1 MNSQSDYDEV
11 VMDAVDDANAPDASA
26 DVSTDTSQEASET
39 AGDTTETQTEATPGQ
54 ADETAQEGAQGS
66 INDEFAK
73 KWGIPTTGV
82 TGRENRIPYSRVKK
96 IVEKAQ
102 RDERDKLTKEFEGTW
117 TKEKLQPVEAK
128 VQDYEG
134 RLQRVA
140 QFEQVMESRP
150 QEFLGML
157 AQLPA
162 YKPFFDWIQQLQGSG
177 GAQLGQPSQQPKQ
190 AYLDHSGMPQ
200 PDQTLS
206 DGSKVYSLDG
216 LAQRDEWL
224 ARQVEEKA
232 VKQAEARMAERYAPL
247 EERYR
252 QQAHYE
258 QMVPQVESQ
267 IAAAR
272 KWDKFADVEPRVIEL
287 LKTDRQLTLEGA
299 YVRAY
304 QEFVG
309 KERERLTSDR
319 NTVRSEVLAEM
330 KRRPIST
337 SAPVSTVRANTEQEP
352 QSMDQVIRE
361 KLRERGLVR

>member
-1 MNSQSDYDEV
+1 MNSQSDYNEV
-11 VMDAVDDANAPDASA
+11 VLDAVEDAQQPTDTSTDLSA
-26 DVSTDTSQEASET
+26 DTSQEVSET
-39 AGDTTETQTEATPGQ
+39 AGDTTETQAEATPGQ
-54 ADETAQEGAQGS
+54 TDETTQEGAQGS
-66 INDEFAK
+66 VNDEFSK

-82 TGRENRIPYSRVKK
+82 TGRENRIPYSRVRA
-96 IVEKAQ
+96 IVAKAQ
-102 RDERDKLTKEFEGTW
+102 RDERERLTKEFDGTW

-140 QFEQVMESRP
+140 QFEQVMESKP

-162 YKPFFDWIQQLQGSG
+162 YKPFFDWIQQLQG
-177 GAQLGQPSQQPKQ
+177 GAQPDQLSQQP
-190 AYLDHSGMPQ
+190 AYLDPSGMPQ

-206 DGSKVYSLDG
+206 DGSKVYSLEG
-216 LAQRDEWL
+216 LSKRDEWL
-224 ARQVEEKA
+224 ARQVEEKV
-232 VKQAEARMAERYAPL
+232 VKQAEERLAQRYAPL
-247 EERYR
+247 EERHR
-252 QQAHYE
+252 QQAYYE
-258 QMVPQVESQ
+258 QMVPQIENQ
-267 IAAAR
+267 IANAR

-337 SAPVSTVRANTEQEP
+337 SAPVSSVRANTEQAP
-352 QSMDQVIRE
+352 QSMDQVIRQ
-361 KLRERGLVR
+361 KLVERGLIR

>member
-11 VMDAVDDANAPDASA
+11 VLDAVEDAQQPTDTSA
-26 DVSTDTSQEASET
+26 DLSTDTSQEASAL
-39 AGDTTETQTEATPGQ
+39 AGNTSETQTEATAGQ
-54 ADETAQEGAQGS
+54 ADEAAQEGAQGS
-66 INDEFAK
+66 VNDAFSK

-82 TGRENRIPYSRVKK
+82 TGRENRIPYSRVKA
-96 IVEKAQ
+96 IVAKAQ
-102 RDERDKLTKEFEGTW
+102 RDERERLTKEFDGTW

-177 GAQLGQPSQQPKQ
+177 GAQPGQPLAQPK

-206 DGSKVYSLDG
+206 DGSKVYSLEG
-216 LAQRDEWL
+216 LGQRDEWL

-232 VKQAEARMAERYAPL
+232 VKQAEARLAERYAPL
-247 EERYR
+247 EERHR
-252 QQAHYE
+252 QQAYYE
-258 QMVPQVESQ
+258 QMVPQIESQ
-267 IAAAR
+267 IASAR

-330 KRRPIST
+330 KRRPMST

-352 QSMDQVIRE
+352 QSMDDVIRE
-361 KLRERGLVR
+361 KLRQRGLIR